1 MKGRWKLSFTRVSHR
16 NIPAALILLFLLAA
30 GCTALP
36 SLPLAQNR
44 LVFQGQV
51 ISLTG
56 EPADDRLVV
65 AFLNGREVG
74 RAITRCAGIRC
85 TFTLAAIWLDQAG
98 QAPAPVDLGQIPE
111 GESRSYEVPGL
122 PGEPGRRTY
131 VIQVL
136 AGDKDTLPPEF
147 LSGKLGMLPDGQVLV
162 ISAGA
167 RPAQGPQWPPRIP
180 VERTVIALL
189 LVSCCAG
196 LVAVLA
202 GVAFVILIARWLSTT
217 APERS
222 NR

>member
-1 MKGRWKLSFTRVSHR
+1 LALLVS
-16 NIPAALILLFLLAA
+16 LAA
-30 GCTALP
+30 GCGAFP

-44 LVFQGQV
+44 LIFQGQV
-51 ISLTG
+51 TSLTG

-74 RAITRCAGIRC
+74 RTITRCSQMGC
-85 TFTLAAIWLDQAG
+85 TFTLAALWLDQAG

-111 GESRSYEVPGL
+111 GESRRYQVPGL

-147 LSGKLGMLPDGQVLV
+147 LSGKLGLLPDGQVLV

-167 RPAQGPQWPPRIP
+167 RPAQGPPWPPGIP
-180 VERTVIALL
+180 TDRTVIALL
-189 LVSCCAG
+189 LLSCCAG

-217 APERS
+217 APE